1 MFVGWKNKVLWYST
15 GAYVQYPV
23 RNHNGKEY
31 LKIRMSKNAHF
42 KAMWPKNKTD
52 RVENYKK
59 RIKILL
65 EFLSVLWDSSFGLG
79 LMIQF

>member
-1 MFVGWKNKVLWYST
+1 
-15 GAYVQYPV
+15 
-23 RNHNGKEY
+23 
-31 LKIRMSKNAHF
+31 MSKNAHF

-65 EFLSVLWDSSFGLG
+65 EFLSVLRDSSFGLG